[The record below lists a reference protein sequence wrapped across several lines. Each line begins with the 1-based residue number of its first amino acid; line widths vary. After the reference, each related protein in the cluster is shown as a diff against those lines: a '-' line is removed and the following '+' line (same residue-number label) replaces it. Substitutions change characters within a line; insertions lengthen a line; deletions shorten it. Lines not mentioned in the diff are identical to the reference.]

1 MLLLLTLAGAGAGG
15 MFAQR
20 VRLPGGPIVGAM
32 LGAGAI
38 SLTVGTVEV
47 PLVGRL
53 AIFTG
58 LGTML
63 GMLVT
68 RETLRSLRLA
78 LLPALF
84 AAITIIAGGIGV
96 AFLFRALGIAPEG
109 DMLATSPGALSVLV
123 AAAVENDANA
133 PTVALFHV
141 TRLVLVIVTLPLI
154 VHLLPAQREARS
166 ARGAAPL
173 FSRAPSDGVA
183 TEPENDDESNGEG
196 DEVGGVDEVDVEAG
210 DGADDGEASDE
221 ADDGADDAGDRRADD
236 GSSAYSDPTHD
247 EPIPDEG
254 RDGPEHSVWVQL
266 TFTVMAATVG
276 AIVSQFLPIPGTLL
290 LCTTAAGALVT
301 LTYERPHRSPYAFRM
316 PVQIGLGWTIGVL
329 FTPETIGGLAQ
340 MVGPAGLAAILTIA
354 NGILIALVLRWV
366 GHAPAGDVLATSP
379 GAANAVT
386 ATAIEYDAS
395 PVIVALYHTV
405 RLLLVIL
412 LLPLQVALML

>member
-1 MLLLLTLAGAGAGG
+1 MLLLLTLVAAGAGG
-15 MFAQR
+15 LFAQW

-32 LGAGAI
+32 LGAGAV
-38 SLTVGTVEV
+38 SLGVGTVEV
-47 PLVGRL
+47 PLVARL

-78 LLPALF
+78 LAPALF
-84 AAITIIAGGIGV
+84 AAIAIIAGGIAV

-123 AAAVENDANA
+123 AAAVEYDANA

-154 VHLLPAQREARS
+154 VHLLPAQREARA

-173 FSRAPSDGVA
+173 FSRAPDEDITSRFAPEEDLA
-183 TEPENDDESNGEG
+183 TRDTKKGAGEPAW
-196 DEVGGVDEVDVEAG
+196 EV
-210 DGADDGEASDE
+210 
-221 ADDGADDAGDRRADD
+221 
-236 GSSAYSDPTHD
+236 SDPTHD
-247 EPIPDEG
+247 EPT
-254 RDGPEHSVWVQL
+254 RDANRSDPRHSVWVQL

-290 LCTTAAGALVT
+290 LCTTTAGALVT
-301 LTYERPHRSPYAFRM
+301 LMYERPHRSPYAFRM

-329 FTPETIGGLAQ
+329 FTPETVSGLAQ
-340 MVGPAGLAAILTIA
+340 MVVPAGLAAVLAIA
-354 NGILIALVLRWV
+354 NGILIALALRWV